1 MADTCGG
8 WKIGRMVSEGQKL
21 TPSRGKRTTELC
33 VVENG
38 SGGVAE
44 NNASTGGGP
53 GTCSLKVAPAVQDGP
68 GGPPVKLNPWLGNW

>member
-1 MADTCGG
+1 
-8 WKIGRMVSEGQKL
+8 MVSEGQKL
-21 TPSRGKRTTELC
+21 TPSRGKRTTELW

-38 SGGVAE
+38 KMVVVE
-44 NNASTGGGP
+44 NNASTGP